1 MESGPPSAGES
12 TEEVALAGSELA
24 ILFADICESTRLYE
38 SAGDA
43 AAYALNDRSL
53 ELMREA
59 TLRFRGTVIR
69 TQGDGMLCTFV
80 DAAAAVSA
88 ATDMQSS
95 HRNQPLRI
103 KIGIHFGPALRGSG
117 GDVYGDAVNLAAR
130 IMSMSRA
137 GETLLTEQTAT
148 LLPPMLRQR
157 TRLLDSTT
165 LKGKRDPVS
174 IYLLVDE
181 ADAGATIL
189 EAPAP
194 VFAPRR
200 GGGLELTY
208 GDWKLRLSELTP
220 KVVLGRDK
228 DCDLVVEGGFAS
240 RRHAAIELR
249 RDRFVLTDQSTN
261 GTYVTDGKNVDSAP
275 VFVKRESTDLGA
287 DGLISLGALP
297 ANNPGGVV
305 RFRRLAADDAEDA
318 EGAPSRERKS

>member
-1 MESGPPSAGES
+1 MESAPPSAGERTQDVS
-12 TEEVALAGSELA
+12 LTGGEQA
-24 ILFADICESTRLYE
+24 ILFADICDSTRLYE

-59 TLRFRGTVIR
+59 VLLFRGTVIR
-69 TQGDGMLCTFV
+69 TQGDGMLCIFP
-80 DAAAAVSA
+80 AAEAAVSA
-88 ATDMQSS
+88 ATEMQSA
-95 HRNQPLRI
+95 HRDQPLRI
-103 KIGIHFGPALRGSG
+103 KIGIHFGPVLRGAG

-130 IMSMSRA
+130 IASMSRA
-137 GETLLTEQTAT
+137 GETLLTEQAAI
-148 LLPPMLRQR
+148 LLPQRLRQR

-165 LKGKRDPVS
+165 LKGKREPVS

-194 VFAPRR
+194 SFAPRR
-200 GGGLELTY
+200 TGVLELTY
-208 GDWKLRLSELTP
+208 GEWKLRLSDSMP
-220 KVVLGRDK
+220 KVVLGRGR
-228 DCDLVVEGGFAS
+228 DCDLVVDGAFAS

-261 GTYVTDGKNVDSAP
+261 GTYVTDGKDAEGAP

-287 DGLISLGALP
+287 DGSISLGALP
-297 ANNPGGVV
+297 GNNPGGVV
-305 RFRRLAADDAEDA
+305 HFRRLVVDGAGDSS
-318 EGAPSRERKS
+318 EGPARRS